1 MVRVKVR
8 VRLRTQDAPGTE
20 TPTVHLSPRRAE
32 WSTQGRVPVRII
44 LWVPRPDYSMGHY
57 SGRPQKYSLV
67 DTLAL
72 WKSHGD
78 VSGSMPSVSAPFFE
92 PVCVL

>member
-8 VRLRTQDAPGTE
+8 VRLRTQNAPATE
-20 TPTVHLSPRRAE
+20 TPTVDLSPRRAE
-32 WSTQGRVPVRII
+32 WSTQGRVPVRIS
-44 LWVPRPDYSMGHY
+44 LWVPIPDNCMGRS

-67 DTLAL
+67 DTLVL

-78 VSGSMPSVSAPFFE
+78 ISGSMPSVSAPIFE

>member
-1 MVRVKVR
+1 M
-8 VRLRTQDAPGTE
+8 G
-20 TPTVHLSPRRAE
+20 
-32 WSTQGRVPVRII
+32 GVPVRIS
-44 LWVPRPDYSMGHY
+44 LWVPRPDNSMGRS

-67 DTLAL
+67 DILVL

-78 VSGSMPSVSAPFFE
+78 VSGSMPSVSAPIFD